1 MSVAKLSKRTV
12 DALKP
17 TDKSFIAY
25 DTSLKGFGV
34 RVLPSGAKSW
44 VIEYRPGGGGRK
56 VGKRRFKLG
65 NVGDLTPDEA
75 RKAAQTLLSK
85 VRLGGDPAHDRS
97 AARRQITVAALAEEF
112 IEEHAGAKRK
122 ASTAGNYAQVLRR
135 IVVPEIGSRKVD
147 TVTRMTI
154 ARLHLKLKG
163 TPYHA
168 NKMLAV
174 VGSMYSFAAAKHIVP
189 EGFNPVRGI
198 TRFPESNRERFLTV
212 SELDR
217 LGAALREGETTGL
230 PWHADPGKPGAKHA
244 PKEGNRLT
252 KISPHA
258 AAAIRLLLFTGCRL
272 GEILR
277 LRWADVDLERGL
289 LLLPDSKTGRKT
301 VVLNAPA
308 VAILAE
314 LPRLGVYVIAGD
326 DAGNENEKPR
336 ADLKRPWI
344 AVRKRANLEDVRIH
358 DLRHTHASF
367 GAAGGLG
374 LPIIG
379 KLLGHKQAATT
390 ARYAHLDND
399 PLRRASESIAG
410 RIAEAMGEGRTTLG
424 GPVVQLRKR
433 GAQPVEAERREHF
446 GAEGGRM
453 PFPPKGL

>member
-12 DALKP
+12 DALRP
-17 TDKSFIAY
+17 ANKSFIAF
-25 DTSLKGFGV
+25 DTSLKGFGM

-75 RKAAQTLLSK
+75 RKIARSLLSK
-85 VRLGGDPAHDRS
+85 VRLGGDPAHDRW
-97 AARRQITVAALAEEF
+97 AARRQMTVAALAEEF
-112 IEEHAGAKRK
+112 IEEHAQAKRK

-147 TVTRMTI
+147 AVTRMTI
-154 ARLHLKLKG
+154 ARLHLKLKR

-189 EGFNPVRGI
+189 EGFNPARGI
-198 TRFPESNRERFLTV
+198 TRFPESNRERFLTI

-230 PWHADPGKPGAKHA
+230 PWHFDPQKPGAKHA
-244 PKEGNRLT
+244 PKEGKRLT

-289 LLLPDSKTGRKT
+289 LFLPDSKTGRKT

-308 VAILAE
+308 AAIFVE

-326 DAGNENEKPR
+326 DAGNEDEKPR
-336 ADLKRPWI
+336 SDLKRPWI
-344 AVRKRANLEDVRIH
+344 AVRKRAKLEGVRIH

-379 KLLGHKQAATT
+379 KLLGHKHAATT

-410 RIAEAMGEGRTTLG
+410 KIAEAMGEGEVG
-424 GPVVQLRKR
+424 KR
-433 GAQPVEAERREHF
+433 GAS
-446 GAEGGRM
+446 
-453 PFPPKGL
+453 

>member
-1 MSVAKLSKRTV
+1 MPIAKLSKRTV
-12 DALKP
+12 DALNIADKP
-17 TDKSFIAY
+17 FIVY
-25 DTSLKGFGV
+25 DTTVKGFGV

-44 VIEYRPGGGGRK
+44 VIEYRPGCGGRK

-65 NVGDLTPDEA
+65 NLGDLTPDEA
-75 RKAAQTLLSK
+75 RKAAQTLLSR
-85 VRLGGDPAHDRS
+85 VRLGGDPAHDRW
-97 AARRQITVAALAEEF
+97 AARRQMTVAALAEEF
-112 IEEHAGAKRK
+112 IEEHARAKRK

-147 TVTRMTI
+147 GVTRMTI
-154 ARLHLKLKG
+154 ARLHLKLKS

-174 VGSMYSFAAAKHIVP
+174 VGSMYSFAASKHIVP
-189 EGFNPVRGI
+189 DGFSPTRGI
-198 TRFPESNRERFLTV
+198 TRFPESSRDRFLTA
-212 SELDR
+212 SELER

-230 PWHADPGKPGAKHA
+230 PWHVDALKPGAKHA
-244 PKEGNRLT
+244 PKEDKRLT
-252 KISPHA
+252 KVSPQA

-277 LRWADVDLERGL
+277 LRWSDVDLERGL
-289 LLLPDSKTGRKT
+289 LFLADSKTGRKT

-308 VAILAE
+308 AAVLAE
-314 LPRLGVYVIAGD
+314 LPRMSVYVIAGD
-326 DAGNENEKPR
+326 NSGREDEKPR
-336 ADLKRPWI
+336 SDLKRPWR
-344 AVRKRANLEDVRIH
+344 AVRKRAKLEGVRIH

-367 GAAGGLG
+367 GAAGGFG

-410 RIAEAMGEGRTTLG
+410 RIAEAMGERRVEHDGQ
-424 GPVVQLRKR
+424 VVQFQKM
-433 GAQPVEAERREHF
+433 GSAA
-446 GAEGGRM
+446 
-453 PFPPKGL
+453 

>member
-12 DALKP
+12 DALQP
-17 TDKSFIAY
+17 AAKSFIAY

-34 RVLPSGAKSW
+34 RVLSSGAKSW
-44 VIEYRPGGGGRK
+44 VIEYRPGGGGRR

-75 RKAAQTLLSK
+75 RKAARTVLSK

-97 AARRQITVAALAEEF
+97 ASRRQMTVAALAEEF
-112 IEEHAGAKRK
+112 IKDHAEAKRK
-122 ASTAGNYAQVLRR
+122 ASTAVNYAQVLRR
-135 IVVPEIGSRKVD
+135 IVLPEIGSRKVD
-147 TVTRMTI
+147 AVTRMTI
-154 ARLHLKLKG
+154 ARLHLNLKS

-198 TRFPESNRERFLTV
+198 VRFPESNRERFLTTA
-212 SELDR
+212 ELDR

-230 PWHADPGKPGAKHA
+230 PWHLDPRKPGAKHA
-244 PKEGNRLT
+244 PKEDKRLS

-277 LRWADVDLERGL
+277 LRWVDADLERGL
-289 LLLPDSKTGRKT
+289 LFLPDSKTGRKT
-301 VVLNAPA
+301 IVLNAPA
-308 VAILAE
+308 MAILAG
-314 LPRLGVYVIAGD
+314 LPRLGVHVVAGD
-326 DAGNENEKPR
+326 DAGNEDERPR
-336 ADLKRPWI
+336 ADLKRPWM
-344 AVRKRANLEDVRIH
+344 AVRKRGKLEGVRLH

-390 ARYAHLDND
+390 ARYAHLDVD
-399 PLRRASESIAG
+399 PLRRASEHIGG
-410 RIAEAMGEGRTTLG
+410 RIAAAMGELG
-424 GPVVQLRKR
+424 PEAKEAMASINKERQ
-433 GAQPVEAERREHF
+433 AERR
-446 GAEGGRM
+446 AR
-453 PFPPKGL
+453 